1 MVRVSSGCAKMMSNV
16 MMFSNPSVKVYHAL
30 PPSQHEISE
39 ILAFVLQGPVQPNES
54 DIK

>member
-1 MVRVSSGCAKMMSNV
+1 
-16 MMFSNPSVKVYHAL
+16 MFSNPTVKVYHAL

-39 ILAFVLQGPVQPNES
+39 ILALVFQGPVQLSES